1 MVVSEKTIPEETLAQ
16 MLSRVRKEH
25 GFSQDALAD
34 ALGLTRQAVSK
45 WERGAAYPSVE
56 NLIKLSRLYGVDL
69 AVLTGGAATPP
80 AGADSAPTAEA
91 EQSAPVRRLDR
102 KRILRP
108 LCLLAACAVICV
120 TVLLLRV
127 QPQNPNRQDAVPI
140 SEMESKEFDWTA
152 VESDFEPQSWSWE
165 GE

>member
-1 MVVSEKTIPEETLAQ
+1 MMVSEEETIPEETLAQ

-45 WERGAAYPSVE
+45 WERGAGFPSMD
-56 NLIKLSRLYGVDL
+56 NLIKLSHLYGVDL
-69 AVLTGGAATPP
+69 AVLTGGATTPS

-108 LCLLAACAVICV
+108 LYLLTACAVICAA
-120 TVLLLRV
+120 VLFLRE
-127 QPQNPNRQDAVPI
+127 QPQESKGQDATPI
-140 SEMESKEFDWTA
+140 SELESKEFDWTA
-152 VESDFEPQSWSWE
+152 VTDW
-165 GE
+165 GELENLP